1 MSSIPTTDE
10 TSRTED
16 NTPDKFDCTVCE
28 IVIKDGVES
37 SIQCECCQSWSHTKC
52 SMNMEVFRV
61 LEKIS
66 KDAKKVVKAGR
77 VLYFCSS
84 CLGDIISFI
93 DSKKNDQASDAM
105 PAQSTAVCQVCSV
118 SSAAESREVAGRQ
131 LVDGERSHSSPP
143 TSQTPLATHLWI
155 RQ

>member
-10 TSRTED
+10 ATRTED
-16 NTPDKFDCTVCE
+16 NTQEKLDCTVCE
-28 IVIKDGVES
+28 NVINDGVES
-37 SIQCECCQSWSHTKC
+37 SIQCECCECWSHTKC

-84 CLGDIISFI
+84 CLGDVILLI
-93 DSKKNDQASDAM
+93 DSKKNNQTSDAM
-105 PAQSTAVCQVCSV
+105 PAQPSLPVPQPTAVFKVMDKGHTDLNQENVFF
-118 SSAAESREVAGRQ
+118 
-131 LVDGERSHSSPP
+131 
-143 TSQTPLATHLWI
+143 
-155 RQ
+155 